1 MEHKYLT
8 GNVRERLL
16 DLIKEQK
23 FAQRELSDDYA
34 KEMAQD
40 EVIY

>member
-8 GNVRERLL
+8 GNMRARLR
-16 DLIKEQK
+16 DMMKEHK
-23 FAQRELSDDYA
+23 ITQRELSDDYA

>member
-16 DLIKEQK
+16 DLMKEHK
-23 FAQRELSDDYA
+23 FTQSELSGDYT